1 MLPERSSTGN
11 FARSVF
17 FEEDN
22 DLDIYIEDT
31 AIGSEKIASKIFS
44 RVFADKFKVS
54 QVFPLGG
61 RGAVIS
67 KFNEEKER
75 ITRPSLFVIDG
86 DIYHLTGDSISCE
99 RGLYRFPF
107 YCIENLMMDPAAF
120 HNILDEEDATRSE
133 AELVAAFDYTD
144 WNNTNAEKLK
154 ELFIEYAIS
163 RALNPSEPTIAYDV
177 KNLVSGN
184 KGVLDDHKLIARID
198 DLRSKSVAKAGLE
211 NYEVAR
217 DLVITQ
223 CAQSGLE
230 DLDYVSG
237 KDYIFPLL
245 KTRLRSTVKT
255 NVTDLNLRTRLAK
268 TCSVEKIMACC
279 DYVIGADIQ
288 RSMREHTAANA

>member
-1 MLPERSSTGN
+1 MLPERGPTGN

-17 FEEDN
+17 FEDEN

-44 RVFADKFKVS
+44 RVFASKYKVS

-67 KFNEEKER
+67 KFNEEKAR

-86 DIYHLTGDSISCE
+86 DIYHLTGDSIKVE

-107 YCIENLMMDPAAF
+107 YCIENLMMDPDAL
-120 HNILDEEDATRSE
+120 HNILDEEDATRSDVD
-133 AELVAAFDYTD
+133 LVTAFDFTG
-144 WNNTNAEKLK
+144 WHNANAAKLK
-154 ELFIEYAIS
+154 TLFIEYAVS

-184 KGVLDDHKLIARID
+184 KGTLDDNKLTSRID
-198 DLRSKSVAKAGLE
+198 DLRSKSIAKAGIE

-217 DLVITQ
+217 NLVINQCTQ
-223 CAQSGLE
+223 SDLE

-237 KDYIFPLL
+237 KDYLFPLL
-245 KTRLRSTVKT
+245 KTRLRSIVRT

-268 TCSVEKIMACC
+268 TCSVAKIMTCR
-279 DYVIGADIQ
+279 DYVLGVDIQ
-288 RSMREHTAANA
+288 NHDCGNITAQA